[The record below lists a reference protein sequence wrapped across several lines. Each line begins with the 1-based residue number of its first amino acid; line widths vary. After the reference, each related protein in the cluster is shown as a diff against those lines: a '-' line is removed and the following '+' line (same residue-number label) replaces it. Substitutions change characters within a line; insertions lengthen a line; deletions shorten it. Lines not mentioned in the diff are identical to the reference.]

1 MASIARPWNGTH
13 SATTLSE
20 DKHMSIKQVIVST
33 TAAMTIALSGALFA
47 ETASEAA
54 AAAAGVQADA
64 AADAAA
70 QQAPGTAEQYLQRKV
85 DEATAADEKFHANRT
100 EANMRARDKAEAE
113 AAAAA
118 GMAHPT
124 DPTGR

>member
-1 MASIARPWNGTH
+1 
-13 SATTLSE
+13 
-20 DKHMSIKQVIVST
+20 MSIKQVIVST

-47 ETASEAA
+47 ETASEQAA
-54 AAAAGVQADA
+54 AAATAQEQADA

-70 QQAPGTAEQYLQRKV
+70 QQAPGTTEQYKQMKV
-85 DEATAADEKFHANRT
+85 DEATAADDKFHANRT
-100 EANMRARDKAEAE
+100 DANMRARDKAEAE

-124 DPTGR
+124 DPASR

>member
-1 MASIARPWNGTH
+1 
-13 SATTLSE
+13 
-20 DKHMSIKQVIVST
+20 MSIKQVIVST

-47 ETASEAA
+47 ETASEQA
-54 AAAAGVQADA
+54 AAAAGGQT
-64 AADAAA
+64 DAAA
-70 QQAPGTAEQYLQRKV
+70 QQAPGNAEQYLQMKV

-100 EANMRARDKAEAE
+100 GANMRARDKAEAE

-124 DPTGR
+124 DPASR

>member
-33 TAAMTIALSGALFA
+33 SAAVTIALSGALFA
-47 ETASEAA
+47 ETASEQA
-54 AAAAGVQADA
+54 AAAAGGQT
-64 AADAAA
+64 DAAA
-70 QQAPGTAEQYLQRKV
+70 QQAPGTTEQYKQMKV

-100 EANMRARDKAEAE
+100 EANMRARDKAEAD

-118 GMAHPT
+118 GMAHPM

>member
-1 MASIARPWNGTH
+1 
-13 SATTLSE
+13 
-20 DKHMSIKQVIVST
+20 MSIKQHIVST

-47 ETASEAA
+47 QPPSEPAP
-54 AAAAGVQADA
+54 AAAAGGQ
-64 AADAAA
+64 ADAAA
-70 QQAPGTAEQYLQRKV
+70 QQAPGNAEQYLQKKV

-100 EANMRARDKAEAE
+100 GANMRARDKAEAE

-124 DPTGR
+124 DPTSR

>member
-1 MASIARPWNGTH
+1 
-13 SATTLSE
+13 
-20 DKHMSIKQVIVST
+20 MSIKQVIVSA
-33 TAAMTIALSGALFA
+33 TAALTIALSGALFA
-47 ETASEAA
+47 EIDSEQAA
-54 AAAAGVQADA
+54 AAATAQEQADA

-70 QQAPGTAEQYLQRKV
+70 QAAPGTTEQYKQMKV

-100 EANMRARDKAEAE
+100 EANMRARDKAEAD